1 VGTKNR
7 GIVAENSDDA
17 TMTMKS
23 ARVYDEFVAKA
34 LYVIASQPTAG
45 VAIRATSSQQ
55 LEILSR

>member
-1 VGTKNR
+1 
-7 GIVAENSDDA
+7 
-17 TMTMKS
+17 MTMKS